1 VAARRIIDSF
11 STERRLA
18 SYLDSQDLPEGSILV
33 DTVYGFAVV
42 AASEHPTRFVI
53 PSDLDFTK
61 ILNDPATG
69 GVRYLL
75 TVPNEG
81 RGVSDAINRRYPTI
95 YDNGAELY
103 PLVLEVPNDGAD
115 QPNWR
120 LYQVPG

>member
-1 VAARRIIDSF
+1 M
-11 STERRLA
+11 
-18 SYLDSQDLPEGSILV
+18 
-33 DTVYGFAVV
+33 

-103 PLVLEVPNDGAD
+103 PVVLEVPNDGAD